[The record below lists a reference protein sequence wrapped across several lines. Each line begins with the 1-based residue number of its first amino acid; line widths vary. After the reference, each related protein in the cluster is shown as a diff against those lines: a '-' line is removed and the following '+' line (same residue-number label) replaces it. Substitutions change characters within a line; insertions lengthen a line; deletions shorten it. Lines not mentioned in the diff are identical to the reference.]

1 MIKRI
6 FLFALALFA
15 SSLLY
20 AAGGHNQPLDKVKID
35 LADKPALQRGARI
48 FVTQCLA
55 CHSAAHMR
63 YSRMGEDLDLTNE
76 LVKDQLLYAAEK
88 PGDPMR
94 AMMAPDAAKA
104 AFNAVPPDLTLT
116 ARSRGPDWFYTY
128 MRSFYLDEKSRSG
141 WNNVLI
147 PNVAMPHVLSSW
159 QGSQRAVRDKDGKIE
174 RLEIA
179 EPGSMSAEEYN
190 ANMRDLTHFMVYL
203 GEPAKLVRY
212 QLGWYVLAFAA
223 VFLVFAYLL
232 KKEYWRDLH

>member
-1 MIKRI
+1 MIKRT
-6 FLFALALFA
+6 FLFALTLFA
-15 SSLLY
+15 SAVLH

-35 LADKPALQRGARI
+35 LADKAAMQRGARI

-63 YSRMGEDLDLTNE
+63 YSRMGEDLDLTKE

-94 AMMAPDAAKA
+94 AVMAAEAAKA

-116 ARSRGPDWFYTY
+116 ARSRSPDWFYTY

-147 PNVAMPHVLSSW
+147 PNVAMPHVLSGW
-159 QGSQRAVRDKDGKIE
+159 QGSQRAVLDKQGRIE
-174 RLEIA
+174 RLEMA
-179 EPGSMSAEEYN
+179 TPGSMSVEEYN

-212 QLGWYVLAFAA
+212 QLGWYVLAFAV
-223 VFLVFAYLL
+223 VFLIFAYLL